1 MLEWIGIA
9 GLLLLLLAWIPET
22 LEVIRSR
29 KTEMEIKFILIY
41 TLGSVLLAIHSFFLN
56 DLVFL
61 TLNVLIVF
69 STLINAYY
77 YFQMRNLN

>member
-1 MLEWIGIA
+1 MLEYVGIA

-22 LEVIRSR
+22 LEVIRLR

-41 TLGSVLLAIHSFFLN
+41 TLGSVFLAVHSFLLKDSIFLI
-56 DLVFL
+56 
-61 TLNVLIVF
+61 LNVLIVF

-77 YFQMRNLN
+77 FFRIPKK